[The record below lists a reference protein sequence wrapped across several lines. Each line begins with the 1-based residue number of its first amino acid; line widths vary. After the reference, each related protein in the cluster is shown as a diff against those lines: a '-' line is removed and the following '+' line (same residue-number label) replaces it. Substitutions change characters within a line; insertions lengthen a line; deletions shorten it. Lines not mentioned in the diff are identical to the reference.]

1 MESAFI
7 EKEWRKFCLA
17 CFGNIS
23 DQQYIDLRR
32 TFYGGIAALLSVQL
46 NQLEGGD
53 EATENDLAM
62 MHSIQDELIY
72 FNDEVKAGRA

>member
-23 DQQYIDLRR
+23 DQQYTDLRR
-32 TFYGGIAALLSVQL
+32 TFYGGVSALLFIQL
-46 NQLEGGD
+46 SKLESG
-53 EATENDLAM
+53 EEPTENDMAM
-62 MHSIQDELIY
+62 MHSIQDELAQ
-72 FNDEVKAGRA
+72 FGHEVKAGRA

>member
-7 EKEWRKFCLA
+7 EKEWCKFCLA

-32 TFYGGIAALLSVQL
+32 TFYRGCRCPAIRPVGSF
-46 NQLEGGD
+46 G
-53 EATENDLAM
+53 T
-62 MHSIQDELIY
+62 
-72 FNDEVKAGRA
+72 GRRGHRK

>member
-1 MESAFI
+1 MKSAFI

-17 CFGNIS
+17 CLGNIS

-32 TFYGGIAALLSVQL
+32 TFYGGVAALLNIQL
-46 NQLEGGD
+46 TRLDGGD

-62 MHSIQDELIY
+62 MHSIQDELAN
-72 FNDEVKAGRA
+72 FED